1 MASKVNCLVTTSDEG
16 RGAFA
21 IRVDNDESV
30 YIPQGIAE
38 RLELEEF
45 DEVLAIIVKNQRAD
59 PPWMPIKAKRL
70 GEDEDT
76 ARDEPAPPL
85 QLSR

>member
-1 MASKVNCLVTTSDEG
+1 MASKTTCYITNSEEG

-21 IRVDNDESV
+21 IRADTDEMV

-45 DEVLAIIVKNQRAD
+45 DEVEAIVVKNQRD
-59 PPWMPIKAKRL
+59 EPPWMAIRARRL
-70 GEDEDT
+70 NAEAEE
-76 ARDEPAPPL
+76 AQSA
-85 QLSR
+85 